1 MFFLFKIKKNM
12 YRKNYNMA
20 FDIFF
25 SFPAGTAIPSPRC
38 PPRKAFPVQQG
49 VHQRMGVVQQGRVR
63 GEAIDGL
70 RTFKRLSYNP
80 DRIHGA
86 AIYGN
91 MDPIHI
97 PQMLTVSIY
106 TSTMDPMGNDWK
118 YHGLNVSST
127 LSRVFFEI

>member
-1 MFFLFKIKKNM
+1 
-12 YRKNYNMA
+12 MA

-49 VHQRMGVVQQGRVR
+49 VHQRMGVVQQG
-63 GEAIDGL
+63 
-70 RTFKRLSYNP
+70 RLSYNP